1 MKILRTTSENLD
13 FQKLVK
19 QLDAYLAIMDGD
31 EHSFYDQ
38 YNKIDL
44 LKNCI
49 VIFED
54 ETAVACGAIKAFDEQ
69 SMEIKRMFTL
79 PEMRG
84 KGIASKIL
92 NQLEN
97 WTKELGFSKTILETG
112 IKQTEAIALYE
123 KCGYKI
129 IPNYGQYSGIEN
141 SVCYEKIL

>member
-19 QLDAYLAIMDGD
+19 QLDAYLAVMDGD

-49 VIFED
+49 LIFKD
-54 ETAVACGAIKAFDEQ
+54 ETPVACGAIKAFDED
-69 SMEIKRMFTL
+69 SMEVKRMFTL

-84 KGIASKIL
+84 KGIASVIL
-92 NQLEN
+92 SELEI
-97 WTKELGFSKTILETG
+97 WTIELGFTKTILETG
-112 IKQTEAIALYE
+112 KKQTEAVALYE

-129 IPNYGQYSGIEN
+129 IENYGQYAGIEN
-141 SVCYEKIL
+141 SICYEKML